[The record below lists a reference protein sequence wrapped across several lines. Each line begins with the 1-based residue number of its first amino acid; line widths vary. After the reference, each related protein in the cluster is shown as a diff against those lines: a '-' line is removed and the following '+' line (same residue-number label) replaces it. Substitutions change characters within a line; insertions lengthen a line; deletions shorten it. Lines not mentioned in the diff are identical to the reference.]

1 MDNATLW
8 WICAGLAVAVELMT
22 GTFYLLMLSVGF
34 AASALAAQAGADLP
48 AEILAG
54 ALVGGGA
61 VVALRFFK
69 KSAKPLAA
77 GANPDVNLD
86 VGATVQ
92 VEHWGTDGKATVK
105 YRGAT
110 WAVSI
115 VAGEQPTSGPHQI
128 VEVVGSCFIVKKR

>member
-1 MDNATLW
+1 MDNATIW

-22 GTFYLLMLSVGF
+22 GTFYLLMLSLGF
-34 AASALAAQAGADLP
+34 GASALAALAGAALP
-48 AEILAG
+48 TEILAG

-61 VVALRFFK
+61 VTALRFFK

-86 VGATVQ
+86 VGATVL
-92 VEHWGTDGKATVK
+92 VENWGPDGKGSVK

-110 WAVSI
+110 WGVAAVP
-115 VAGEQPTSGPHQI
+115 GETPSPGLHQI
-128 VEVVGSCFIVKKR
+128 VEVVGSCFVVKKI